1 MTGAAVIGGRWML
14 SRFTRCSNTVMATD
28 AVGPNIGVAET
39 GRRPGACAVAGITLS
54 RGRHMGRRL
63 ALCGDAVMAAGAGT
77 RRNAVVIENRA

>member
-1 MTGAAVIGGRWML
+1 MAGAAAIGGRWML

-39 GRRPGACAVAGITLS
+39 GRRPGADAVAGITLS

-63 ALCGDAVMAAGAGT
+63 ALCGNAVMTTCTGAG
-77 RRNAVVIENRA
+77 RNAVVIEDRA